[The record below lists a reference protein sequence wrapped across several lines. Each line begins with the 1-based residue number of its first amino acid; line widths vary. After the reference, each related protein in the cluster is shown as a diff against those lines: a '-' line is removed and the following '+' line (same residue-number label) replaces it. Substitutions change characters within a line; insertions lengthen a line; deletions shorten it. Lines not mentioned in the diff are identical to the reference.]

1 MDASVDALVDGT
13 RTTCKEETNDA
24 ELELGGVFD
33 IVVLVCVPG

>member
-1 MDASVDALVDGT
+1 MDVRVDALLDGT
-13 RTTCKEETNDA
+13 RTACKEGSTDT